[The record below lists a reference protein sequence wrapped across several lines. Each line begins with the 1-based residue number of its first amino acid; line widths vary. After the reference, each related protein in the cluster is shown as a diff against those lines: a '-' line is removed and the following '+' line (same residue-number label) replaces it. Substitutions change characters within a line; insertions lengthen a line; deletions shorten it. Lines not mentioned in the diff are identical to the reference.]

1 MVNPFFL
8 SKWKLDPNYDNKS
21 DLKTPDSHWYTCH
34 KDQVKKYEIMT
45 ESTIH

>member
-21 DLKTPDSHWYTCH
+21 DLKTLDSPRVYSS
-34 KDQVKKYEIMT
+34 KVLVKKMRQ
-45 ESTIH
+45 